1 MGFNPFKAV
10 TKPLKKVFK
19 SDLGKAAIG
28 LGAFLYGPKLFGT
41 ANIGGK
47 GGWGQAFQ
55 AFKSMPAWKQALIVG
70 GTTAAGSQLAPDI
83 EEKVDIDVDDPKAH
97 ANYLTNRGQFEDEWA
112 DWIVA
117 KGDADTKEEA

>member
-28 LGAFLYGPKLFGT
+28 LGAFMYGPKLFGKGMPM
-41 ANIGGK
+41 GGK

-55 AFKSMPAWKQALIVG
+55 AFKNMDPWKQALIVG
-70 GTTAAGSQLAPDI
+70 GTTAAGSQLAPAI
-83 EEKVDIDVDDPKAH
+83 EEKVDIDVDDKAAH
-97 ANYLTNRGQFEDEWA
+97 QKYLDQ
-112 DWIVA
+112 
-117 KGDADTKEEA
+117 